1 MNVDT
6 GTLANIASVIAAFGA
21 AMLFFRIQ
29 RELEMV
35 GKGQRV
41 WLPWADRLLIAATLL
56 CLLFV
61 ILPLLSTT
69 TTSLPAAA
77 AAAAA
82 VLVAGYVF
90 ALLAHYRIVF
100 GGRREGPRTN
110 PEPAERFIVI
120 VTAIAA
126 SALFVWRILL

>member
-1 MNVDT
+1 MLQQKPHAKRTNCAGLEKDLCKARGRFVALCIPMNVDT

-100 GGRREGPRTN
+100 
-110 PEPAERFIVI
+110 
-120 VTAIAA
+120 
-126 SALFVWRILL
+126 